1 MIFETIL
8 NYFVAQGVQAFLP
21 TIKLDEHY
29 QIDFKMSMTKLEPK
43 DMSFS

>member
-1 MIFETIL
+1 MIFKIIL
-8 NYFVAQGVQAFLP
+8 NYLVAQGVQALLP

-29 QIDFKMSMTKLEPK
+29 QIDFKMSMTILEPK